1 MADSFTKLSNINFA
15 EYLLNVKEFNQILLN
30 YIFFKKCP
38 KLCVSGNVTLYS
50 VIYHLIGMI
59 TPPMYSMLI
68 VYASCFIDTGS

>member
-1 MADSFTKLSNINFA
+1 MADRFRKVNNINFA

-38 KLCVSGNVTLYS
+38 KLCVSGNVTLYG
-50 VIYHLIGMI
+50 VIYYLICMI

-68 VYASCFIDTGS
+68 VHASCFIDTGS